1 MPRKLTEKKPAAEND
16 PVQDPEKKLG
26 NGLLSLIQ

>member
-1 MPRKLTEKKPAAEND
+1 MFRKLTEKPATEND

-26 NGLLSLIQ
+26 NCLLS